1 MRFTALIGILAL
13 AGATLSAQAPA
24 TKLPAAVAAAF
35 KQAYP
40 TAVIKNASS
49 EKEDGK
55 IQWEVE
61 STDGTIR
68 RDVIYLPDGTL
79 VVEEMAIDAAAVPA
93 PVMTALKARY
103 PKAMV
108 TLYEKLTKPSGVSYE
123 MQLKGAAV
131 KECEI
136 APDGTFISPK
146 PVIRK

>member
-1 MRFTALIGILAL
+1 MRFTALIGVLAL

-35 KQAYP
+35 KKAYP
-40 TAVIKNASS
+40 TAIIKNASS
-49 EKEDGK
+49 EKENGT

-79 VVEEMAIDAAAVPA
+79 VVEEMAIAAAAVPA

-146 PVIRK
+146 PVMKK